1 MSKQF
6 LCIIIF
12 SILLFGC
19 NRSETATSTPV
30 FSPPPDT
37 IPITDDSGAT
47 VASQPEGFW
56 IMLSGVDEHG
66 LIAEDNLVLFDE
78 PNNED
83 AASTLVHTG
92 TAVVPQEI
100 RQTGPQGLR
109 RFYRVQTIDGK
120 MGWISDYYVRRVA
133 YVFNENGTTVPL
145 YAAPGE
151 REIKQL
157 PNVTPVKI
165 KEPTQGEWWIVQTID
180 GETFGWVEAA
190 FVKESSEPEFLLNE
204 QHLHEQP

>member
-1 MSKQF
+1 MSKH
-6 LCIIIF
+6 IIWIA
-12 SILLFGC
+12 SILFLFIGC
-19 NRSETATSTPV
+19 DSLNPATPSPA

-47 VASQPEGFW
+47 VATQPEGFW

-66 LIAEDNLVLFDE
+66 LIAEYDLALLSTPDDE
-78 PNNED
+78 TTTT
-83 AASTLVHTG
+83 SLVHTG
-92 TAVVPQEI
+92 TAVIPHEI

-109 RFYRVQTIDGK
+109 RYYRIQTIDGK
-120 MGWISDYYVRRVA
+120 IGWISDYYVRRVA
-133 YVFNENGTTVPL
+133 YLFNENGTTVSL
-145 YAAPGE
+145 YATPGE
-151 REIKQL
+151 REVKQL

-180 GETFGWVEAA
+180 GQTLGWVEAT

-204 QHLHEQP
+204 QHLHEP